1 MCGPLFI
8 ETWILLRYFNEGIQY
23 GAFFKPLKY
32 NYLVIEGNI
41 GAGKTSLASMLA
53 EETGSRLVLEY
64 FSDNPFLAK
73 FYEDPDRYAFQ
84 LELSFLSERYQQI
97 KTELGHPDLFGQSVI
112 SDYFL
117 AKSFI
122 FSKHNLKDDEMKLF
136 EKLFSIINLQAP
148 IPDLYVYLH
157 LPVEIL
163 LENIKQRGRD
173 YEKNIKYS
181 YLKEV
186 QEGYFGF
193 FKSQQVMKIVVI
205 DTSRLD
211 FVNNRSHL
219 LQLKKVIFEGDYN
232 TGLNMLIL

>member
-1 MCGPLFI
+1 M
-8 ETWILLRYFNEGIQY
+8 
-23 GAFFKPLKY
+23 KY
-32 NYLVIEGNI
+32 KYLVIEGNI
-41 GAGKTSLASMLA
+41 GAGKTSLASLLA
-53 EETGSRLVLEY
+53 EETGSRLVLEA

-84 LELSFLSERYQQI
+84 LELSFLSERYHQI

-122 FSKHNLKDDEMKLF
+122 FSKYNLKDDEMKLF

-148 IPDLYVYLH
+148 KPDLYVYLH
-157 LPVEIL
+157 VPVEKL
-163 LENIKQRGRD
+163 LENIRNRGRD
-173 YEKNIKYS
+173 YEKHIKYE

-193 FKSQQVMKIVVI
+193 FKSQQDMKILVL
-205 DTSRLD
+205 DTSRID
-211 FVNNRSHL
+211 FVNNEL
-219 LQLKKVIFEGDYN
+219 DFLQLKKVIFEGEHSV
-232 TGLNMLIL
+232 GLNRHIL